1 MGWRN
6 SVWLVVFIG
15 GDDPTVARNERR
27 HALQREEGEGS
38 EEGPA
43 SQRGIARGW
52 RSMTRETTA
61 MIPRESGDGG
71 GTRAAMT
78 GQKAQVKVRKLAVLP
93 MRSEVVRRGVAAEG
107 AMVAIEAAFS

>member
-1 MGWRN
+1 VR
-6 SVWLVVFIG
+6 LVVFIG
-15 GDDPTVARNERR
+15 GDDPVVARDERW

-43 SQRGIARGW
+43 SQSGIARGW

-71 GTRAAMT
+71 DTRAAMT
-78 GQKAQVKVRKLAVLP
+78 GQKVQVKVRKLAALP
-93 MRSEVVRRGVAAEG
+93 MRSKVVRRGVATEG
-107 AMVAIEAAFS
+107 AMVAIDAAFS